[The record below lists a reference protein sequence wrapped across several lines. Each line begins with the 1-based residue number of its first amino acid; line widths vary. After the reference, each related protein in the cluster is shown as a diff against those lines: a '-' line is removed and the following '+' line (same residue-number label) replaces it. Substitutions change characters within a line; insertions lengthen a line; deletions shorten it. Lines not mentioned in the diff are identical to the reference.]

1 MLAQALRDERL
12 VLVDG
17 ALPLGAIVATAVL
30 DRCSAIT
37 AQSAAALRERDLL
50 DELVLHPSAPV
61 Q

>member
-37 AQSAAALRERDLL
+37 AQSAAALRERD
-50 DELVLHPSAPV
+50 
-61 Q
+61 